1 MNRPKLKN
9 RSNSRKLTMLELTAG
24 LKSDGI
30 ITDENVRTLNRRSKI
45 SKILPI
51 LIISNTE
58 LLHASIPNTKIDLKF
73 LMKWLS
79 KYSNIDIVEIDP
91 LKLDIEKITKLLPK
105 AYIKRIGVLPISVT
119 SKKVTFATSE
129 PFNKDWMLDT
139 SASINRDIEIK
150 LASPI
155 LIQRLMNEFYDV
167 RSAIT
172 SIDKENGK
180 LDDSAIQKLTS
191 SELNTFTLDDGN
203 VAKIVDWVFQYA
215 LEERATDIHLE
226 AKDGYGLMRYRIDGT
241 LRVVYKFAAN
251 VFLPVVAR
259 VKIMAG
265 MKVDEKRRPQ
275 DGRIK
280 RKISKNKLIEL
291 RLSSIPT
298 HFGEKL
304 VIRIFDPGIA
314 EKTFSDLGFD
324 KYDIEKWKQVIS
336 KNYGLI
342 LVTGPTGSGKTTTLQ
357 ASLNYLSSPEINI
370 CTVEDPIEIVNENFN
385 QMQVHEGIGLN
396 FAGAI
401 RSFLRQDPDVIM
413 VGEIRDKETAEMA
426 IQSSLTG
433 HLVLSTLHTN
443 TALAS
448 INRLL
453 DLGVESH
460 LLNASLVAVMA
471 QRLVRILCSKCKVK
485 KNTDKKLWESIFQD
499 SSEDIPEST
508 YCSKGC
514 SECKNT
520 GFIGRICIYEL
531 VELNSSMLKYINK
544 DVTLSEL
551 QENTKGDF
559 QNLKSS
565 AVKKVKEG
573 ITSVEE
579 IIRVIL

>member
-1 MNRPKLKN
+1 MNRLKLKN
-9 RSNSRKLTMLELTAG
+9 RNNSRKLTMLELTSA

-30 ITDENVRTLNRRSKI
+30 ITDDNVKVLNRRSKI

-58 LLHASIPNTKIDLKF
+58 LLHASNPNTKIDLKF
-73 LMKWLS
+73 LMNWLS
-79 KYSNIDIVEIDP
+79 KYSNIEIVEIDP

-105 AYIKRIGVLPISVT
+105 AYIKRIGVLPINVT
-119 SKKVTFATSE
+119 TKKVTFATSE

-167 RSAIT
+167 RSAIS
-172 SIDKENGK
+172 SIDKEKGK
-180 LDDSAIQKLTS
+180 LDESAIQKLTS
-191 SELNTFTLDDGN
+191 NELNTFTLDDGN
-203 VAKIVDWVFQYA
+203 VAKIVDWIFQYA

-241 LRVVYKFAAN
+241 LRIVYKFAGN
-251 VFLPVVAR
+251 VFLPVMAR

-280 RKISKNKLIEL
+280 RKISKSKLIEL

-324 KYDIEKWKQVIS
+324 KHDIDKCKKVIS

-357 ASLNYLSSPEINI
+357 ASLKYLSSPEINI

-385 QMQVHEGIGLN
+385 QMQVHDEIGLN
-396 FAGAI
+396 FANAI

-460 LLNASLVAVMA
+460 LLNASLVAIIA
-471 QRLVRILCSKCKVK
+471 QRLVRILCSQCKEK
-485 KNTDKKLWESIFQD
+485 KITDKKLWESIFQE
-499 SSEDIPEST
+499 STENIPEYT
-508 YCSKGC
+508 YSSKGC
-514 SECKNT
+514 NECKNT
-520 GFIGRICIYEL
+520 GFIGRVCIYEL

-544 DVTLSEL
+544 DMSLTEL
-551 QENTKGDF
+551 QEKTKGNF

-565 AVKKVKEG
+565 AIKKVKEG

>member
-45 SKILPI
+45 SKISPI

-471 QRLVRILCSKCKVK
+471 QRLVRILCTKCKVK

>member
-1 MNRPKLKN
+1 MNRPKFKN
-9 RSNSRKLTMLELTAG
+9 RSNSRKLTMLELTTA

-30 ITDENVRTLNRRSKI
+30 ITDHNATTLNRRSKI

-58 LLHASIPNTKIDLKF
+58 LLHASNPNTKIDLKF

-79 KYSNIDIVEIDP
+79 KYSNIEIIEIDP

-105 AYIKRIGVLPISVT
+105 AYIKRIGVLPINVT
-119 SKKVTFATSE
+119 TKKVTFATSE

-172 SIDKENGK
+172 SIDKENSK
-180 LDDSAIQKLTS
+180 LDESAIQKLTS
-191 SELNTFTLDDGN
+191 SEFNTFTLDDGN

-251 VFLPVVAR
+251 VFLPVLAR

-314 EKTFSDLGFD
+314 EKTFLDLGFD
-324 KYDIEKWKQVIS
+324 QNDIEKWKQVIS

-485 KNTDKKLWESIFQD
+485 KNTDKNLWESIFQD
-499 SSEDIPEST
+499 SSEEIPEHT
-508 YCSKGC
+508 YSSKGC

-520 GFIGRICIYEL
+520 GFIGRVCIYEF

-544 DVTLSEL
+544 DVSLSEL

-559 QNLKSS
+559 KNLKSC
-565 AVKKVKEG
+565 AIKKVNDG